1 MIKHKK
7 MLTLLCILGVIISSY
22 ALAAPVGTKWSK
34 VNHEDFGSYVIYNS
48 AVLEYSGYFVGYED
62 GEQRAIYV
70 FKVTSTGAAK
80 NPVFGSWPAI
90 HKMGVYIN
98 KVGGHDYFY
107 ILSSQTDKKVLG
119 AWPHP
124 GIDYYF
130 ADVIGDLLEI
140 AASKLF
146 WEAGIAISA
155 AEIAKEMKQGID
167 EFLNGDKTMDGSLTA
182 EWDLGPV
189 GESKCSHYLKFWI
202 DTETNK
208 LIEFS
213 VKDRV
218 YGAYNSNEFTEV
230 AFDVMIDVFPSSGD
244 PEVISIQSTTDRV
257 LNKIIN
263 VYYRIRYH
271 GDITKFYITYNGQ
284 RIPVYKIN
292 PNAIYKYSSKFG
304 LPKSIAEKFKKSGKP
319 VYYYPEPIGINVT
332 IRGDNS

>member
-7 MLTLLCILGVIISSY
+7 TLTLLCILGVIISSY

-62 GEQRAIYV
+62 
-70 FKVTSTGAAK
+70 
-80 NPVFGSWPAI
+80 
-90 HKMGVYIN
+90 
-98 KVGGHDYFY
+98 DYFY

-146 WEAGIAISA
+146 WEAGIVISA

-189 GESKCSHYLKFWI
+189 GESKCSHYLKFWV

-218 YGAYNSNEFTEV
+218 YGAYNSNEFAEV

-271 GDITKFYITYNGQ
+271 GDITKFYITYNGR
-284 RIPVYKIN
+284 RISVYKIN